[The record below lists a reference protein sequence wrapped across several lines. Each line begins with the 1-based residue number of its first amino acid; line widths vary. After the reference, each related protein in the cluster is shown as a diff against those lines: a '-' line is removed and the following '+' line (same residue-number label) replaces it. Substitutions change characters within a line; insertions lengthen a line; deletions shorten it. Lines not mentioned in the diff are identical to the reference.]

1 MVVVSAARR
10 ENRVRSGRDD
20 KFVLGKRQF
29 LQSEQVPMRLTKQV
43 PMRLTNL
50 SSLPKRSAA
59 ERSAVVLNRP
69 SKSISVRDVIG
80 VFSRLWRGRSVPV
93 MKRFVSLL
101 TLFPESL

>member
-1 MVVVSAARR
+1 VVVVSAARR

-29 LQSEQVPMRLTKQV
+29 LQSEQVPMRLT
-43 PMRLTNL
+43 NL
-50 SSLPKRSAA
+50 SSRPKRSAV

-69 SKSISVRDVIG
+69 SKSSNVRDVIG

-93 MKRFVSLL
+93 MKRLVSLL